1 LYRIKNQKNETM
13 KKVLILIAAIVLL
26 AFNGVK
32 AAEKETSNSS
42 NTNTAVVNE
51 NSSIKG
57 IVLDKLTSE
66 TLAGAVITLNGQKI
80 YTDLDGN
87 FQLNN
92 LKEKSVLKISMI
104 SYEDQ
109 IINIDPKDT
118 KTINVSLKQL

>member
-1 LYRIKNQKNETM
+1 M
-13 KKVLILIAAIVLL
+13 KKVFILIVAVTFL
-26 AFNGVK
+26 AFNSIQ

-42 NTNTAVVNE
+42 NASTTVVKENNT
-51 NSSIKG
+51 IKG
-57 IVLDKLTSE
+57 IVLDKITAE

-92 LKEKSVLKISMI
+92 LKEKSVFKISMI

-109 IINIDPKDT
+109 IINIDPSND
-118 KTINVSLKQL
+118 KTINIELKQL

>member
-1 LYRIKNQKNETM
+1 M
-13 KKVLILIAAIVLL
+13 KKVLILIVTITLL
-26 AFNGVK
+26 SLNNVS
-32 AAEKETSNSS
+32 AAEKEVTNSS
-42 NTNTAVVNE
+42 STNTTIVNQDYT
-51 NSSIKG
+51 IKG
-57 IVLDKLTSE
+57 IVLDKITAE

-109 IINIDPKDT
+109 TIYIDPSSNKTTINIE
-118 KTINVSLKQL
+118 LKQL

>member
-1 LYRIKNQKNETM
+1 M
-13 KKVLILIAAIVLL
+13 KKVFILIVAVTFL
-26 AFNGVK
+26 AFNSIQ
-32 AAEKETSNSS
+32 ATEKETSNSS
-42 NTNTAVVNE
+42 NTNTTVVKE
-51 NSSIKG
+51 NNVIKG
-57 IVLDKLTSE
+57 IVLDKITAE

-109 IINIDPKDT
+109 TINIDPSNDKI
-118 KTINVSLKQL
+118 INIELKQL